1 MIDILIYGTGESY
14 NQLRK
19 ILNWKHINIKAFL
32 ETKVSKKSFE
42 GYPVYTPP
50 NYIAG
55 GGHMTIFYAP
65 VYMNQKCEK
74 I

>member
-1 MIDILIYGTGESY
+1 MIDLLIYGTGETY

-32 ETKVSKKSFE
+32 ETKVSKSSFD
-42 GYPVYTPP
+42 GYSVYTPQ
-50 NYIAG
+50 NYIMG
-55 GGHMTIFYAP
+55 GGHMIIFYAP
-65 VYMNQKCEK
+65 VYMNQKYER